1 MRGPRTFWIFF
12 DFDYD
17 FFLELGNCLVLE
29 FERNCSEMRIS
40 VLRILEGKENRQSG
54 LCQELRSVILR
65 GEGGILSLYDNL

>member
-12 DFDYD
+12 DLDYD

-29 FERNCSEMRIS
+29 FEMNCSEMSIS

-54 LCQELRSVILR
+54 LCKELRSDILR
-65 GEGGILSLYDNL
+65 GEGGDVELV